1 MLLFSYFVFSSRRRH
16 TSGALVTGVQT
27 CALPIFHPL
36 SACAGLRL
44 AVSVVVGKPGGGPSG
59 PVRPP
64 LARRDATPSRREGFN
79 SLHEEGLSTPSPLRG
94 RARVA
99 VGLSAGLAAASRK
112 TIPILAFPLKVKEF
126 RVAAIQPR
134 LRSLA
139 PSLPYDR
146 KGTRS

>member
-1 MLLFSYFVFSSRRRH
+1 MTDSFCFFFFSSRRRH
-16 TSGALVTGVQT
+16 MRCALVTGVQT
-27 CALPIFHPL
+27 CALPISEARLRLPVHPL

-99 VGLSAGLAAASRK
+99 VGWSAGLAAASRK
-112 TIPILAFPLKVKEF
+112 TKTGRAH
-126 RVAAIQPR
+126 A
-134 LRSLA
+134 
-139 PSLPYDR
+139 
-146 KGTRS
+146 GTPAT